1 MPHDQPV
8 PLDHLLALAQGYAE
22 FAMRDPMGR
31 WNSVRLT
38 FERAG
43 YLRFQTNF
51 SLSMLAANTSEGV
64 PLLDAGQIFLRE
76 APGQGK
82 RR

>member
-1 MPHDQPV
+1 
-8 PLDHLLALAQGYAE
+8 
-22 FAMRDPMGR
+22 MRDPMGR